1 MRSSRAFFALLLG
14 MAILTQPILGNGPGP
29 DTEYTY
35 QVTPLDFSDNEAV
48 ESLYNHPEVVYG
60 TNEQLD
66 VTRNA
71 ANETFSRPEDAV
83 SDAVRDLVDGRF
95 LADDFGDQYY
105 RLDGRIENGTFEL
118 DSDSVS
124 ARTVAVAL
132 AKSPENASQP
142 IAAAVT
148 ADRTSDTRVAG
159 AVVRTDDDFV
169 IVYPTESR
177 PVSDPYAVPKIIS
190 YALAVSFIIWAGVML
205 RTEV

>member
-29 DTEYTY
+29 DMEYTY

-48 ESLYNHPEVVYG
+48 EDLYNHPEVVYG

-95 LADDFGDQYY
+95 LADDFEDQYY

>member
-1 MRSSRAFFALLLG
+1 MVSSRVLLILLIG

-35 QVTPLDFSDNEAV
+35 EVAPLDFSDNEAV
-48 ESLYNHPEVVYG
+48 EVLYNHPEVVYG

-71 ANETFSRPEDAV
+71 ANETVTRSEDAV
-83 SDAVRDLVDGRF
+83 SDSLRGLVDGRF
-95 LADDFGDQYY
+95 LADDFEDQYY

-148 ADRTSDTRVAG
+148 GDRTSDTRVAG

-190 YALAVSFIIWAGVML
+190 YALAVSLIIWAGVTF
-205 RTEV
+205 RTKA